1 MGPIIPEKFDYIDHW
16 KTINPIEH
24 MVFKHISMCLKMT
37 AKKCVFFHWETWSFT
52 FFVDRS
58 FESRPQSSAKS
69 SPGWLIVLGE
79 SESTNQ

>member
-37 AKKCVFFHWETWSFT
+37 AKKCVFFFIGKHGASLSLLTGAS
-52 FFVDRS
+52 
-58 FESRPQSSAKS
+58 SRDLSHLRRAPLV
-69 SPGWLIVLGE
+69 G
-79 SESTNQ
+79 